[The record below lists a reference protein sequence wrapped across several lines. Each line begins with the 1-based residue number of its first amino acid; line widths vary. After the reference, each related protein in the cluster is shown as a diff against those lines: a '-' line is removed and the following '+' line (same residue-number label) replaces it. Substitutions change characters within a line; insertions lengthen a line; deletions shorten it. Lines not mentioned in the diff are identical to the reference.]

1 MPFGK
6 SNKQN
11 GRPQHPLSSIRE
23 KENLGQDELSI
34 IIGTSVNMISQVEND
49 HSQLPFKN
57 LYALSEVYD
66 LDIEEYKKEV
76 KDFQYKMRD
85 YLLSL
90 YNSDN

>member
-1 MPFGK
+1 VPFGNR
-6 SNKQN
+6 SKQN

-34 IIGTSVNMISQVEND
+34 IIGTSVYTISRVENGQ
-49 HSQLPFKN
+49 SQLPFKN
-57 LYALSEVYD
+57 LYALSELYD

-85 YLLSL
+85 YLLAL
-90 YNSDN
+90 Y